1 MKLKKRMK
9 KKLEIVDQEDV
20 INKMEIDKKAINE
33 MEVE

>member
-1 MKLKKRMK
+1 MK